1 MQSVAYVL
9 DIRSNSVLTGFLL
22 DGFPCIGNEVCSILE
37 ACSDPLCVDVEGVT
51 VLWGPLK

>member
-1 MQSVAYVL
+1 VL
-9 DIRSNSVLTGFLL
+9 DIRSNGFLTGSLL
-22 DGFPCIGNEVCSILE
+22 AGFPYIENEVCNVLE